1 MRVNVWAVRQKTV
14 AVVERWPLGEVPL
27 YLSLKITGTHSH
39 RLCKVIRNGFLF
51 CVFVVFVVCDERCK
65 KLQFFVG
72 LNWRGIFMN

>member
-1 MRVNVWAVRQKTV
+1 MGCTPKNV
-14 AVVERWPLGEVPL
+14 AVVERWQLGEVRL

-39 RLCKVIRNGFLF
+39 RLFPVRLSEIGFFSVYLSG
-51 CVFVVFVVCDERCK
+51 FVVSDERCK

>member
-1 MRVNVWAVRQKTV
+1 MDCTPKNV
-14 AVVERWPLGEVPL
+14 AVVERWPLGKIRL

-39 RLCKVIRNGFLF
+39 RLWSVRLSDIGFFSVYLSG
-51 CVFVVFVVCDERCK
+51 FVVSDEHCK